1 MPRTVPVIATETPG
15 LVVTSALWNAAVKA
29 MGDFLMGGGSNG
41 VPRFQGYQGSAQ
53 SLSTATFTSI
63 TLDQETI
70 DSDGGHSTTTNP
82 SRYVIQVPGT
92 YFLLGEA
99 CFPSNAT
106 GNRGSR
112 LQVNGANVQGAA
124 TMIPTASG
132 NACGAPAGALVALNA
147 GDYVEIQGF
156 QSSGGALNTATAT
169 DLSSSLK
176 VLWVAG

>member
-1 MPRTVPVIATETPG
+1 MARTVPVIAQESPG
-15 LVVTSALWNAAVKA
+15 LYVTSALWNASVKA
-29 MGDFLMGGGSNG
+29 MGDFMMGSGSNG
-41 VPRFQGYQGSAQ
+41 APRFQGYQSSAQ
-53 SLSTATFTSI
+53 SISSATFASI

-70 DSDGGHSTTTNP
+70 DSDGGHSTSTNP

-92 YFLLGEA
+92 YFIIGEA
-99 CFPSNAT
+99 CFPSNGT

-112 LQVNGANVQGAA
+112 IQVNAANVQGAA
-124 TMIPTASG
+124 AMIPTAGG
-132 NACGAPAGALVALNA
+132 NACGAPCGALVALNA
-147 GDYVEIQGF
+147 GDFVEVQGF